1 MAKKITTNT
10 YTNLIIY
17 SVAAC
22 IECLLLCVFGVGQPL
37 VGYTLVLI
45 TTCLASFFLS
55 RGGGLIVAAIGG
67 LVSFCVGFP
76 AAVFSAPAIYK
87 LLIAIV
93 PKICLALAAGAC
105 YHFFVRH
112 IHPVLSGI
120 IGAFAGFIANACGVC
135 LVLFVGSLLND
146 TIGSI
151 NLPETIKGIFYF
163 FVDTGK
169 SIVNV
174 LVP

>member
-17 SVAAC
+17 SAAAC
-22 IECLLLCVFGVGQPL
+22 IECLLLCIFSVGQPL
-37 VGYTLVLI
+37 VGYTLVLL
-45 TTCLASFFLS
+45 TACLASFFLS
-55 RGGGLIVAAIGG
+55 NGGSLIVASIGG

-76 AAVFSAPAIYK
+76 SAVFSAPAIYK
-87 LLIAIV
+87 LLITVI
-93 PKICLALAAGAC
+93 PKILLALAGGAC
-105 YHFFVRH
+105 YRFFKKR
-112 IHPVLSGI
+112 IHPVFSGI
-120 IGAFAGFIANACGVC
+120 IAAFAGFVANACGVC
-135 LVLFVGSLLND
+135 LVLFIGSLLND
-146 TIGSI
+146 SIGSI

-169 SIVNV
+169 SFVDV